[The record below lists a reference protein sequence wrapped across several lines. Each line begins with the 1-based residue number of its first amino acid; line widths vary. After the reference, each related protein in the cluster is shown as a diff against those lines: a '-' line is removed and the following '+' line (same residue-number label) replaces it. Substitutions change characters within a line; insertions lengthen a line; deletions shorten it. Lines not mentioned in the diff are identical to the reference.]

1 MIARADLTIAAA
13 VSQKFLLPP
22 TRNIRRAPTVP
33 GRIFLVFR
41 RFMTKVGKGQNLS
54 LFYWLISF
62 PDQHPVHDD
71 VCSQGKVRDRKFMLS
86 LDVRN
91 KRILRPAEIN
101 LIALLQVGE
110 SDEDVVSGIEL
121 KDSLHLKASSVARSW
136 ASAKSKSADRWRS
149 DDPTYGYLNSKT
161 RSSATHYTFWCLAN
175 ARMPDCHGF
184 RLPLLMGGLARWS
197 STKCCR
203 GKRLTNSAATG
214 RCRR

>member
-1 MIARADLTIAAA
+1 MQPGQFRRLLPVNLRSREPQLFFKRLFQVNYVSVLAKNEGNDDPIISRADLTIAAA

-101 LIALLQVGE
+101 LIALLQ
-110 SDEDVVSGIEL
+110 
-121 KDSLHLKASSVARSW
+121 
-136 ASAKSKSADRWRS
+136 
-149 DDPTYGYLNSKT
+149 
-161 RSSATHYTFWCLAN
+161 
-175 ARMPDCHGF
+175 
-184 RLPLLMGGLARWS
+184 
-197 STKCCR
+197 
-203 GKRLTNSAATG
+203 
-214 RCRR
+214 